1 MTQPLSKAHAPE
13 LHGGSVRGVG
23 LGLRSP
29 HMEYILK
36 HNPDV
41 PWFELLTD
49 NWLDAAGIDG
59 FLLDQ
64 VSERYPLTLHGVCMN
79 VGGTQPLNFNYLG
92 AVKRLAKRCD
102 ITLVSDHLAFSAV
115 DGKQL
120 HGLGPMPLTGES
132 LAHCILRINTIQ
144 DFLGQAISIENI
156 SAYVACAQSSLSEAS
171 FMNELADASG
181 CKILLD
187 VNNLHV
193 NKVNLG
199 VSAVDFIHQIKQEN
213 VSEIHLGGYT
223 HKGDFLLDAHNN
235 PVSDPVWLLYEKA
248 MKKFQNVPTLIE
260 WDNDLPEFETLLKEK
275 QKAMSFNTT
284 ESNHAVFA

>member
-13 LHGGSVRGVG
+13 INRGSVRGVG

-29 HMEYILK
+29 HIEYILK
-36 HNPDV
+36 HNPNV

-59 FLLDQ
+59 FLLDE

-92 AVKRLAKRCD
+92 AVKRLAKRCN
-102 ITLVSDHLAFSAV
+102 IAMVSDHLAFSAV

-132 LAHCILRINTIQ
+132 LAHCIQRINTIQ
-144 DFLGQAISIENI
+144 DFLGHTISIENI

-193 NKVNLG
+193 NQVNLG
-199 VSAVDFIHQIKQEN
+199 VSAVDFIHQINPEN

-223 HKGDFLLDAHNN
+223 DKGDFLLDAHNN
-235 PVSDPVWLLYEKA
+235 PVSNPVWALYEKA
-248 MKKFQNVPTLIE
+248 MKKFQHVPTLIE
-260 WDNDLPEFETLLKEK
+260 WDNDLPEFETLMKEK
-275 QKAMSFNTT
+275 QKAMSFSTT
-284 ESNHAVFA
+284 ESNHAIIA